1 MAHFAEI
8 DENNVVLR
16 ILVVDNEQEHRG
28 QEFLSEDLG
37 LGGRWIQTSYNGN
50 FRKMFAG
57 INYTYNEELDIFLPP
72 KPFESWILNETLGQ
86 WDPPV
91 ERPTIDIDKATIWIE
106 ETQSWIIEDRPK
118 IEDYDNNQ

>member
-16 ILVVDNEQEHRG
+16 VLVVDNEEEHRG
-28 QEFLSEDLG
+28 QEFLADDLG
-37 LGGRWIQTSYNGN
+37 LGGRWIQTSYNAN

-57 INYTYNEELDIFLPP
+57 VGYIYNEELDIFLPP
-72 KPFESWILNETLGQ
+72 KPFQSWVLNATLGQ

-91 ERPTIDIDKATIWIE
+91 SRPVVDDDRATIWHEDTQSWTIENRPTIPSQNID
-106 ETQSWIIEDRPK
+106 
-118 IEDYDNNQ
+118 

>member
-86 WDPPV
+86 CDPPV